1 VRQTRGVGTL
11 LAVARS
17 PIAAAISR
25 PDAGYRPFIALL
37 ALLVLMGIAR
47 LSFGPRRRGAKLPP
61 GSRRVVD
68 LGLLVPL
75 RTLPTSDDAELLRSR
90 LRDNG
95 VRASV
100 SVETHGYVVLVFRHD
115 EPRAR
120 EILQSQ

>member
-1 VRQTRGVGTL
+1 VGTF

-17 PIAAAISR
+17 PLAAGITR
-25 PDAGYRPFIALL
+25 PDGGYRPFIALI
-37 ALLVLMGIAR
+37 ALLVLMAIAR
-47 LSFGPRRRGAKLPP
+47 LSFGPRRRGAQPPP

-75 RTLPTSDDAELLRSR
+75 RTLPTALDAEQLRAR
-90 LRDNG
+90 LRENG

-100 SVETHGYVVLVFRHD
+100 STEVHGYVVLVFRSD
-115 EPRAR
+115 EARAR

>member
-1 VRQTRGVGTL
+1 M
-11 LAVARS
+11 
-17 PIAAAISR
+17 AAGITR
-25 PDAGYRPFIALL
+25 PDAGYRPFIALI

-47 LSFGPRRRGAKLPP
+47 LSFGPRGRNAKLPP

-75 RTLPTSDDAELLRSR
+75 RTLPTAEDAEQLRAR
-90 LRDNG
+90 LRENG

-100 SVETHGYVVLVFRHD
+100 STEAHGYVVLVFRND